1 MQQLHIYIQPG
12 TKKPFMSIEK
22 QSAVG
27 ESIVESSKIDE
38 SSTISNTDLKYQM
51 RKKKSNKMKKR
62 KKVSI
67 Y

>member
-1 MQQLHIYIQPG
+1 
-12 TKKPFMSIEK
+12 MSIEK

-51 RKKKSNKMKKR
+51 RKKKSNKMKER

>member
-1 MQQLHIYIQPG
+1 
-12 TKKPFMSIEK
+12 MSIEK
-22 QSAVG
+22 PSAVG
-27 ESIVESSKIDE
+27 ESIVEPSTIDE

-51 RKKKSNKMKKR
+51 RKKKSNKTKER